1 MRRFVTLLCACFL
14 LLSVATALGQS
25 AEAGIPKIL
34 VTGFDSYKSAG
45 LDEAVRVWLRGS
57 PLEGTQ
63 EAAAQETVLHATQ
76 TAYGPYRGFDLA
88 SVRQVSPS
96 TRIVYLTIDYEKGPL
111 FAKFVMFHAEPGWIV
126 TSLLFNTNDTAVLPL
141 Q

>member
-1 MRRFVTLLCACFL
+1 MRRFARLLCACFL
-14 LLSVATALGQS
+14 LLPVATAVSQS
-25 AEAGIPKIL
+25 ADAGIPKIL
-34 VTGFDSYKSAG
+34 ATGFDSYKSAG

-63 EAAAQETVLHATQ
+63 EAASQESVLHATQ
-76 TAYGPYRGFDLA
+76 AAYGPYRGFDLA